1 MKSNHDE
8 IRENLPE
15 YTRSGDIPDNVREH
29 LSICRECRE
38 EFSLL
43 QELNKMQVPEPN
55 GLFFETLP
63 QKIRVSVKQ
72 PGKKWFSR
80 LVPAFASVCLV
91 IIAAYAFLTLGT
103 GPVDEGLEF
112 IDPFAPEIYD
122 LSGINAEDIQPIEE
136 TFSGDEI
143 YLAEEETLYTEF
155 AYLSDEEIEALY
167 EALGNEQNGGVL

>member
-15 YTRSGDIPDNVREH
+15 YMRSGDIPDNVQEH
-29 LSICRECRE
+29 LSTCRECRE

-43 QELNKMQVPEPN
+43 QELNKIQVPEPD

-63 QKIRVSVKQ
+63 QKIRVSVRQ
-72 PGKKWFSR
+72 KKKGFLFR
-80 LVPAFASVCLV
+80 FVPVFTLIALVVVAGYIYRTTTPP
-91 IIAAYAFLTLGT
+91 LTYEELFT
-103 GPVDEGLEF
+103 
-112 IDPFAPEIYD
+112 DPLATEVFD
-122 LSGINAEDIQPIEE
+122 LSGLSTEDIQPIEGE
-136 TFSGDEI
+136 FPENEI

-155 AYLSDEEIEALY
+155 ASLSMKEMEAFY